1 MNLYLMRHANAGL
14 GRENP
19 LLDAKRALVKEGK
32 EQCILMAR
40 TLSALKVQIDVI
52 VSSPLKR
59 ALQTAQLVGT
69 EMGYDARVEISQA
82 LSPDADYDDFHQ
94 MLAHYSGYD
103 GVLAVGH
110 NPNVFQF
117 LGRLITGNGGAAVR
131 MRKGSVARIDLDRH
145 PPLLQWLID
154 PRTARAIYA
163 SVQKSSR
170 PKTSKK

>member
-14 GRENP
+14 RRDNP
-19 LLDAKRALVKEGK
+19 LLDEKRALVKEGK

-40 TLSALKVQIDVI
+40 TLSALKVPVGVI

-69 EMGYDARVEISQA
+69 EMGYDAKVEISPA
-82 LSPDADYDDFHQ
+82 LGPDADYGDFQQ
-94 MLAHYSGYD
+94 MLARYAEYD

-110 NPNVFQF
+110 NPNLFQF
-117 LGRLITGNGGAAVR
+117 LGRLITGNGGAAIR
-131 MRKGSVARIDLDRH
+131 MRKGSVARIDLARH

-154 PRTARAIYA
+154 PRSARAIY
-163 SVQKSSR
+163 SSMQKSSR
-170 PKTSKK
+170 PKTSRK

>member
-14 GRENP
+14 SRENP
-19 LLDAKRALVKEGK
+19 LLDDKRSLVKEGK

-40 TLSALKVQIDVI
+40 TLNALKIQIDVI

-59 ALQTAQLVGT
+59 CLQTAQLVGT
-69 EMGYDARVEISQA
+69 EMGYEAKVQISPA
-82 LSPDADYDDFHQ
+82 LAPDADYADFQ
-94 MLAHYSGYD
+94 EMLARYSEFD
-103 GVLAVGH
+103 GVLVVGH
-110 NPNVFQF
+110 NPNVFNF

-154 PRTARAIYA
+154 PRSARAIYA